1 MKTTIS
7 HNRQLTDSC
16 TYTTPN
22 DMVEVAGWVRN
33 LTDEV
38 YYADTID
45 LSSAQGS
52 ILYIVGDPR
61 TYGISLMVRF

>member
-1 MKTTIS
+1 M
-7 HNRQLTDSC
+7 NPRLAF
-16 TYTTPN
+16 TTPN

-45 LSSAQGS
+45 LTNFQQSV
-52 ILYIVGDPR
+52 LYIVGDPR
-61 TYGISLMVRF
+61 TYGISLTVRF